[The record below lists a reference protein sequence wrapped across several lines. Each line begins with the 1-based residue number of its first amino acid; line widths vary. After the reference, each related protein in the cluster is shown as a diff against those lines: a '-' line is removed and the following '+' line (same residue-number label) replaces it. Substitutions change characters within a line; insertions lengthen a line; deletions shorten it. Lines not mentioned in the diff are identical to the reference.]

1 MSRKKDKRIS
11 FSGLD
16 IKGLDSDVRATLLQG
31 AVTNKAALTAKQR
44 RDRQRTRVRY
54 DISPTVKAAVEQ
66 IAKKEDTS
74 ASQIGEMLLAY
85 GLLAYLRR
93 EDDLM
98 QAMSVN
104 TRKRSR
110 TPRFYWDMELPQEWL
125 LALEA
130 YLTEAK
136 KPQKWG
142 A

>member
-1 MSRKKDKRIS
+1 MSRKDKRIS

-31 AVTNKAALTAKQR
+31 AVANKAALTAKQK

-54 DISPTVKAAVEQ
+54 DIAPTVKAAVEQ

-74 ASQIGEMLLAY
+74 ASQIGEVLLVY
-85 GLLAYLRR
+85 GLLAYLRK
-93 EDDLM
+93 DDELM
-98 QAMSVN
+98 QAMSMH

-110 TPRFYWDMELPQEWL
+110 TPRFYWDMELPQTWL

-130 YLTEAK
+130 YLAETK

-142 A
+142 E